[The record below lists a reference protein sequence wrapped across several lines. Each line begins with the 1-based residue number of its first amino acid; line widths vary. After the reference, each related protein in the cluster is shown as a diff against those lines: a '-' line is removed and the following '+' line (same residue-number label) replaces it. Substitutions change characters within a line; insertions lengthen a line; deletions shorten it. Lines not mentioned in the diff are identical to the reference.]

1 MVFGSPLLDE
11 LIKMAFGIAVVTTL
25 SHNHKKLLG
34 SAS

>member
-11 LIKMAFGIAVVTTL
+11 LVKMSYVIAVVTTL
-25 SHNHKKLLG
+25 NHNHKKLLC